1 MFEVD
6 VEGGFT
12 RHVITGWELTQPDG
26 GGRDTQ
32 VMGIVRDEA
41 VAKEWVA
48 KAGSWPR
55 GYRPFYREFLIA
67 HSLEALDNINIEKR
81 KAAALA
87 KLTPGERK
95 LLGL

>member
-6 VEGGFT
+6 VEREFT

-26 GGRDTQ
+26 GGMGND
-32 VMGIVRDEA
+32 VIGIVRDEA

-55 GYRPFYREFLIA
+55 DYREFRKEFLVA
-67 HSLEALDNINIEKR
+67 HSLDALENIKIEQR